1 MQQQFENIKI
11 EVKGKQVIIT
21 IIDHTKEFGLSA
33 SGKSKTVASTKGNIQ
48 VEGTEIGDRP
58 LVIGLNAYRKA

>member
-1 MQQQFENIKI
+1 MQQYENLKI
-11 EVKGKQVIIT
+11 EVIGNKVVIT
-21 IIDHTKEFGLSA
+21 ILDHTKEFGLSA

-48 VEGTEIGDRP
+48 VEGADG